1 MRGKNEGTQDIIFKI
16 LKKHKHEGTQEQV
29 KITNNV
35 LKETED

>member
-1 MRGKNEGTQDIIFKI
+1 MRGKNEGTQDIFKI
-16 LKKHKHEGTQEQV
+16 LKKHKHEGTPEQV